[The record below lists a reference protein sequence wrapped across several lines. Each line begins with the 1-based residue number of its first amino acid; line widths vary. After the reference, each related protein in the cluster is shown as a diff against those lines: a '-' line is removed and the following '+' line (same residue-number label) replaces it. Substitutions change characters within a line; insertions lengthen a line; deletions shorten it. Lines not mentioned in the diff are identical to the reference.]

1 MSLHPASFSTLEDYM
16 SEVGQAARAAA
27 RVLATV
33 SPQQKRTALLAVA
46 SVIRASAES
55 IEAANAKDVE
65 GATERGLSAAM
76 IDRLLL
82 TPDRIEGVARSV
94 EAIADQADPVG
105 GVIEEWEQPNGL
117 RFRKVSVPIGVIG
130 MIYESRPN
138 VTVDAAALCIRS
150 GNAVIL
156 RGGSE
161 AVHSNR
167 AFMAAIHDGLRAGDL
182 PEAAVQLLGTQDRD
196 AVGMM
201 LRGLEGSVDMII
213 PRGGK
218 GLVARVQQDARVPVL
233 AHLDGLNHTYVHASA
248 DLDMAV
254 DVVANAKMRRTGVC
268 GATETVLVDKV
279 VAAKFIPQLVERL
292 GALGCELR
300 GDVASRALD
309 ARINRATETDFATE
323 HSAPILNLAIV
334 SGMNDA
340 LAHIARY
347 GSGHTDAIIAT
358 DEAAAARFLAG
369 VDSAIVLHNA
379 STQFADGGEF
389 GFGAEIGIATGR
401 LHARGPV
408 GAQHLTTFK
417 YNVTGDGT
425 VRP

>member
-1 MSLHPASFSTLEDYM
+1 MSLHLASFSTLEDYM
-16 SEVGQAARAAA
+16 SEVGQNARAAA
-27 RVLATV
+27 RVLATT
-33 SPQQKRTALLAVA
+33 SPEDKRTALLAIA
-46 SVIRASAES
+46 SAIRASSAA
-55 IEAANAKDVE
+55 IEASNAKDIA

-94 EAIADQADPVG
+94 EAIADQSDPVG
-105 GVIEEWEQPNGL
+105 GVIDEWIQPNGL
-117 RFRKVSVPIGVIG
+117 RFRKIAVPIGVIG

-161 AVHSNR
+161 AVQSNA
-167 AFMAAIHDGLRAGDL
+167 AFMAAIRDGLSAGGL
-182 PEAAVQLLGTQDRD
+182 PDATVQLLGTQDRD
-196 AVGMM
+196 AVGLM
-201 LRGLEGSVDMII
+201 LRGLHGAVDMII

-233 AHLDGLNHTYVHASA
+233 AHLDGLNHSYVHESA
-248 DLDMAV
+248 DLRMAV
-254 DVVANAKMRRTGVC
+254 DVVTNAKMRRTGVC
-268 GATETVLVDKV
+268 GATETVLVDNTI
-279 VAAKFIPQLVERL
+279 AASFIPQLVESL
-292 GALGCELR
+292 DALGCELR
-300 GDVASRALD
+300 GDAAICALD
-309 ARINRATETDFATE
+309 GRINAATDTDFATE
-323 HSAPILNLAIV
+323 HSAPILNIAIV
-334 SGMNDA
+334 SDIDAA

-347 GSGHTDAIIAT
+347 GSGHTDAIMAT
-358 DEAAAARFLAG
+358 DDAAAARFLAE
-369 VDSAIVLHNA
+369 VDSAIVLQNA

-417 YNVTGDGT
+417 YNVIGDGT